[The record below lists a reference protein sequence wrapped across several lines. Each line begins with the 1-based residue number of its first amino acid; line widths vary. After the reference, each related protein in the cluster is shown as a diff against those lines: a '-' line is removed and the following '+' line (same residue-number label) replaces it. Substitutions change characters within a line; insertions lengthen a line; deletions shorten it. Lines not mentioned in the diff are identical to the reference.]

1 LQSIVNQGIFIMI
14 FPYVLGSYNL
24 KDGLCYVTN
33 WVNFSLIKHKDVQVK
48 LEFLKKQK
56 KHENRVIDLN
66 EFNKIG

>member
-1 LQSIVNQGIFIMI
+1 MI

-56 KHENRVIDLN
+56 KT
-66 EFNKIG
+66 